1 MILKYDVV
9 TIGSA
14 IRDNFF
20 EADFPVTK
28 WSRSPSNKALVLPLG
43 EKLGAKSAYFTI
55 GGNAVNAA
63 TTFAKNDWKTA
74 ILARVGDDA
83 GGREIVSELKERKI
97 EAGLME
103 FDSRRPTSSSVI
115 FVRQGERAIV
125 NYVGAGHSLS
135 LESIKINRAKSRWW
149 YVSLPGESYRLF
161 PRLMDIAEKNGIS
174 VAFNPTGYHILKD
187 KKNIIKFARKTAVF
201 IANESEAAALT
212 GIPFKK
218 RNALFGKMEEIV
230 RGIVVITYG
239 GKGASVSDG
248 KFIYRAGTFPIRVVD
263 RTGAGD
269 AFGAGFVSSLMKAGY
284 PKKGAYRSKDIEQ
297 AIRFASEN
305 ASSVISRL
313 GGGGGVTSEKKFN
326 GGRKDKLTVK
336 ISRL

>member
-9 TIGSA
+9 AIGSA

-63 TTFAKNDWKTA
+63 TTFTKNGWKTA

-83 GGREIVSELKERKI
+83 GGREIVSKLKERKI
-97 EAGLME
+97 ETKFIEL
-103 FDSRRPTSSSVI
+103 DKTRPTSSSVI
-115 FVRQGERAIV
+115 FVEEGERTVV
-125 NYVGAGHSLS
+125 NYAGAGHFLS
-135 LESIKINRAKSRWW
+135 LGAAKNLKSRWW

-187 KKNIIKFARKTAVF
+187 KRNIIKFARKTAVF
-201 IANESEAAALT
+201 IVNESEASALT

-284 PKKGAYRSKDIEQ
+284 PKKGAYRPKDIEQ

-313 GGGGGVTSEKKFN
+313 GGGEGVISEKKFN